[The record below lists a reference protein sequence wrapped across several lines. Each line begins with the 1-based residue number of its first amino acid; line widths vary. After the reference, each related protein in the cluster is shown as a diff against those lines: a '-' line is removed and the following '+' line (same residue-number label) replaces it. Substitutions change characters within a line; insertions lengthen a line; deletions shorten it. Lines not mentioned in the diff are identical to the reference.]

1 MWPMSGSGGHRP
13 DGGEAAS
20 ADMVPAGDEHAVEL
34 KGAAPS
40 DHGRVEVEVR
50 RSARRRRT
58 ITAYRDAGKIVV
70 MLPQHT
76 TKAEERQIVPE
87 MVSKVL
93 AKESRQRSPDSEPDL
108 LRRAAELSREH
119 LSAVGAP
126 LPASVRWV
134 GNQNTRWGSCTPSAG
149 TIRLSDRMRPMPSW
163 VVDYVLL
170 HELAHLV
177 EREHNA
183 RFWSLVN
190 AYADAERA
198 KAYLS
203 GWSDA
208 LARTETARTEPS
220 PAELSRTEPSQAQ
233 PS

>member
-1 MWPMSGSGGHRP
+1 M
-13 DGGEAAS
+13 S
-20 ADMVPAGDEHAVEL
+20 ADMVSAGDEHAVEL

-40 DHGRVEVEVR
+40 DHGRVQVEVR

-87 MVSKVL
+87 MVS
-93 AKESRQRSPDSEPDL
+93 RSW
-108 LRRAAELSREH
+108 LRNPG
-119 LSAVGAP
+119 SAVPTASPIFCGG
-126 LPASVRWV
+126 LPSSAA
-134 GNQNTRWGSCTPSAG
+134 NTSRRSGRRYRPACAGSATRTPGGVPAPSAG

-208 LARTETARTEPS
+208 LARTE
-220 PAELSRTEPSQAQ
+220 PA
-233 PS
+233 